1 MNRALRRQQLKDQPK
16 AGAKSTR
23 PAAQGR
29 AIPRTGPAPASARPR
44 SGVSRLVP
52 RFAME
57 IISELRKVQWPTRD
71 EVIHL
76 TVVVVIVTIIIGAVL
91 GLIDI
96 AFGRLV
102 DEVLLD

>member
-1 MNRALRRQQLKDQPK
+1 MNRALRRQQLKEPK
-16 AGAKSTR
+16 PGKAAR

-29 AIPRTGPAPASARPR
+29 AIPRTGPSTAPRSR
-44 SGVSRLVP
+44 SGVSRFVP

-76 TVVVVIVTIIIGAVL
+76 TVVVVIVTIIIGAIL

-96 AFGRLV
+96 GFGWLV
-102 DEVLLD
+102 DEILLD